1 MLISFPGEPDDI
13 GLKPGD
19 VMWGDEELTT
29 GADEKGVD
37 DMNWAGVVNCAY
49 VSEDCAGV
57 DVNCI
62 GVDPADGCAGV
73 DDDCTGVDN
82 VWVGVDEVCAVEAD
96 VHCGIGMT
104 GLPAPGSLS
113 SSSIVSA

>member
-13 GLKPGD
+13 GLKAGD
-19 VMWGDEELTT
+19 VMWGDGELTT
-29 GADEKGVD
+29 GADGKGVD

-49 VSEDCAGV
+49 VNEDCAGV

-62 GVDPADGCAGV
+62 GVDPADVCAGV

-82 VWVGVDEVCAVEAD
+82 V
-96 VHCGIGMT
+96 
-104 GLPAPGSLS
+104 
-113 SSSIVSA
+113 